1 MAKILFGAHPFLLVF
16 DRLESLVERTVKSS
30 GDAYPPFNIEQ
41 ATKNKYRLT
50 LAVAGFSDEELE
62 ITVEDN
68 QLIVRGRKIP
78 TDSDEVYLHR
88 GIATRQFQK
97 NFVLSDDISVIK
109 ATTVNGLL
117 NIDLERFEIETKVQK
132 ITISKE

>member
-1 MAKILFGAHPFLLVF
+1 MTKILFGSHPFLLGF

-41 ATKNKYRLT
+41 TTKNKYRLT

-78 TDSDEVYLHR
+78 IGRDEVFLHR

-117 NIDLERFEIETKVQK
+117 NIDLERFETETKVQK

>member
-1 MAKILFGAHPFLLVF
+1 MTKILFGAHPFLLGF
-16 DRLESLVERTVKSS
+16 DRLESLVARTVKSS

-41 ATKNKYRLT
+41 STKNKYRLT
-50 LAVAGFSDEELE
+50 LAVAGFSDDELE
-62 ITVEDN
+62 ITLEDN
-68 QLIVRGRKIP
+68 QLIVRGNKRLKQQ
-78 TDSDEVYLHR
+78 ENLYLHR

-97 NFVLSDDISVIK
+97 NFVLSDDVSVIK

-117 NIDLERFEIETKVQK
+117 NIDLERFERESFVKK

>member
-1 MAKILFGAHPFLLVF
+1 MTKILFGSNPFLLGF

-30 GDAYPPFNIEQ
+30 GDAYQPFNIEQ

-78 TDSDEVYLHR
+78 IGRDEVFLHR

-117 NIDLERFEIETKVQK
+117 NIDLERFETETKVQK

>member
-1 MAKILFGAHPFLLVF
+1 MTKILFGAHPFLLGF
-16 DRLESLVERTVKSS
+16 DRLESLVARTVKSS

-41 ATKNKYRLT
+41 STKNKYRLT
-50 LAVAGFSDEELE
+50 LAVAGFADDELE
-62 ITVEDN
+62 ITLEDN
-68 QLIVRGRKIP
+68 QLIVRGNKRLKQQ
-78 TDSDEVYLHR
+78 ENLYLHR

-97 NFVLSDDISVIK
+97 NFVLSDDVSVIK

-117 NIDLERFEIETKVQK
+117 NIDLERFERESFVKK

>member
-1 MAKILFGAHPFLLVF
+1 MTKILFGSHPFLLGF

-30 GDAYPPFNIEQ
+30 GDAYPPLNIEH

-78 TDSDEVYLHR
+78 IGRDEVFLHR

>member
-1 MAKILFGAHPFLLVF
+1 MTKILFGSNPFLLGF

-30 GDAYPPFNIEQ
+30 GDAYQPFNIEQ

-78 TDSDEVYLHR
+78 IGRDEVFLHR

-109 ATTVNGLL
+109 ATTVN
-117 NIDLERFEIETKVQK
+117 
-132 ITISKE
+132 

>member
-1 MAKILFGAHPFLLVF
+1 MNVAHISNAV
-16 DRLESLVERTVKSS
+16 S
-30 GDAYPPFNIEQ
+30 
-41 ATKNKYRLT
+41 KYRLT

-78 TDSDEVYLHR
+78 IGRDEVFLHR

-117 NIDLERFEIETKVQK
+117 NIDLERFETETKVQK

>member
-1 MAKILFGAHPFLLVF
+1 MTKILFGAYPFLLGF

-41 ATKNKYRLT
+41 SSKNKYRLT
-50 LAVAGFSDEELE
+50 LAVAGFSDDELE

-68 QLIVRGRKIP
+68 QLFVKGKKIP
-78 TDSDEVYLHR
+78 KGQDKLYLHR

-97 NFVLSDDISVIK
+97 NFVLSDDVDVIK

-117 NIDLERFEIETKVQK
+117 NIDLERFEQESLVKK
-132 ITISKE
+132 ITISRE

>member
-1 MAKILFGAHPFLLVF
+1 M
-16 DRLESLVERTVKSS
+16 
-30 GDAYPPFNIEQ
+30 
-41 ATKNKYRLT
+41 
-50 LAVAGFSDEELE
+50 AVAGFSDEELE

-78 TDSDEVYLHR
+78 IGRDEVFLHR

-117 NIDLERFEIETKVQK
+117 NIDLERFETETKVQK

>member
-1 MAKILFGAHPFLLVF
+1 MRIHHLI
-16 DRLESLVERTVKSS
+16 SS
-30 GDAYPPFNIEQ
+30 KQ
-41 ATKNKYRLT
+41 QKNKYRLT

-78 TDSDEVYLHR
+78 IGRDEVFLHR